1 MRMLE
6 KLFLLLLSILD
17 HFLILLNFSKL
28 EAFVH
33 NLNPKPDIIA
43 ITETWIHIIYLDY
56 IAILVIMFSYQI
68 VEKLLKVVELVSMSN
83 VAINLLLFTIN

>member
-17 HFLILLNFSKL
+17 DFLILLNFSKL